1 MKIFFITFC
10 VMFFFNDLRSN
21 EPFVVLEYKGS
32 IGSGEKLNREN
43 LFIKD
48 QNHTVNHKVKSGESL
63 SGILNKYYGNS
74 GLNMKIVEISLIE
87 MNKHAFVRNNPHFL
101 FADKKIK
108 IPSVNQ
114 IMNLVKNE
122 KNSQNQNTSSRSNH
136 IYFYGN

>member
-1 MKIFFITFC
+1 MKIFFITLC
-10 VMFFFNDLRSN
+10 VIFFFNDLRSN

-48 QNHTVNHKVKSGESL
+48 QNYTVNHKVKSGESL

-122 KNSQNQNTSSRSNH
+122 KKSQQNTSSRSNH

>member
-1 MKIFFITFC
+1 MKIFFITLF
-10 VMFFFNDLRSN
+10 VIFFFNDLRSN

-48 QNHTVNHKVKSGESL
+48 QNHTVTHKVKSGESL

-74 GLNMKIVEISLIE
+74 GLNMRIVEISLIE

-122 KNSQNQNTSSRSNH
+122 KNSQQNTSSRSNH

>member
-1 MKIFFITFC
+1 MKIFFITLC
-10 VMFFFNDLRSN
+10 VIFFFNDLTSN

-48 QNHTVNHKVKSGESL
+48 QNYTVNHRVKSGESL

>member
-32 IGSGEKLNREN
+32 IRSGEKLNREN

-114 IMNLVKNE
+114 IMNLVKND
-122 KNSQNQNTSSRSNH
+122 KNSQQNTSSRSNH

>member
-1 MKIFFITFC
+1 MKIFFITLC
-10 VMFFFNDLRSN
+10 VIFFFNDLRSN

-48 QNHTVNHKVKSGESL
+48 QNYTVNHKVKSGESL

-114 IMNLVKNE
+114 IMNLVKND
-122 KNSQNQNTSSRSNH
+122 KNSQQNTSSRSNH

>member
-1 MKIFFITFC
+1 MKIFFITLC

-32 IGSGEKLNREN
+32 IGSGGKLNREN
-43 LFIKD
+43 QFIKD

-122 KNSQNQNTSSRSNH
+122 KNSQQNSSSRSNH

>member
-48 QNHTVNHKVKSGESL
+48 QNYTVNHKVKSGESL

-122 KNSQNQNTSSRSNH
+122 KNSQQNTSSRSNH